1 MKREHVSSF
10 ISHSS
15 PMAVLMIS
23 ALLNLAASSNLVIAS
38 LQDLFCEW
46 KEIKIRISNGGKTP
60 WSHRDTPNHVGV
72 VRYDNRANIIK
83 EEIRQKMHLHSFIH
97 FILS

>member
-1 MKREHVSSF
+1 MKREHLFSF

-23 ALLNLAASSNLVIAS
+23 ALLNLAASSNLVMLS

-46 KEIKIRISNGGKTP
+46 KEIKSGSATVARPLGRTGT
-60 WSHRDTPNHVGV
+60 HQHHVGV
-72 VRYDNRANIIK
+72 VRYENRADIIK
-83 EEIRQKMHLHSFIH
+83 EEMR
-97 FILS
+97 